1 MSWVHMKRSPAHEP
15 KPGNPAAA
23 VDLAGVV
30 RELAALPVA
39 APDPRAP
46 RAPRTDTKRY
56 LIERLRESLFDAMVN
71 RHQSPEALA
80 ELLGRWGIAIRPTT
94 LRRYL
99 GPITERRRPAAP
111 PTDKPATDK
120 PATGEPSPARAGRET
135 APSARP
141 RAGEVGSPEALA
153 RLEAVLAGESSGPP
167 PVQAAAPAAR
177 PRSDDPPYCP
187 PGTFVPR
194 PDLPLEEWYKPSETT
209 P

>member
-15 KPGNPAAA
+15 KPGNPADA
-23 VDLAGVV
+23 VDFAGVA
-30 RELAALPVA
+30 RELAGLPVA
-39 APDPRAP
+39 PPAPRAP
-46 RAPRTDTKRY
+46 RAPRTDTKRH
-56 LIERLRESLFDAMVN
+56 LIERLREPLIDAMVS
-71 RHQSPEALA
+71 RHQSPATLA
-80 ELLGRWGIAIRPTT
+80 ELLGRWGIAIRPET

-99 GPITERRRPAAP
+99 GPITKHRRPAAP

-167 PVQAAAPAAR
+167 PAPPAAR
-177 PRSDDPPYCP
+177 SRPDDPPYCP

-194 PDLPLEEWYKPSETT
+194 PDLPLEDWYPPAKRT

>member
-1 MSWVHMKRSPAHEP
+1 MKRSPARNP

-23 VDLAGVV
+23 VDFAAIA
-30 RELAALPVA
+30 RELATLPER
-39 APDPRAP
+39 APDPRAN
-46 RAPRTDTKRY
+46 TTRY
-56 LIERLRESLFDAMVN
+56 LIERLREPLLDAMVC
-71 RHQSPEALA
+71 RHQSPATLA
-80 ELLGRWGIAIRPTT
+80 ELLGRWGIAIRPDT

-99 GPITERRRPAAP
+99 GPIAPPRRPAAP
-111 PTDKPATDK
+111 PTDRPAT
-120 PATGEPSPARAGRET
+120 AEPSPARAGRT
-135 APSARP
+135 AVPAAVPSARP

-167 PVQAAAPAAR
+167 PVPPAAR

-194 PDLPLEEWYKPSETT
+194 PDLPLEEWYRPAKRT